1 MKISITTLLL
11 LLSITIFSSE
21 IIAQKSTE
29 PPLSRKEKR
38 ILKKKKKAEKKANQT
53 KYFEI
58 GMGAVFGTN
67 QDLAM
72 SNQVYEGFG
81 LQLVMDNLLF
91 TPNSIREFDFSG
103 GFNLLTSQAG
113 VTGYD
118 IPLRA
123 SYAYQ
128 FIVQDFDEHKWR
140 ISVGPQAEI
149 LGQMR
154 IFSSL
159 GNSGFNWDG
168 VGSVG
173 ASFRIDRDWTVPF
186 IKKEIGVYGKM
197 YLPLVAYV
205 NRPTYGVTTW
215 DFPNQTVTTLGNF
228 FRATTEIGYAMP
240 VSKGSDNLFSVNYR
254 WDMFRFRDNEVYKV
268 VTGHH
273 SLNLTLMVKMR

>member
-1 MKISITTLLL
+1 MKNLTTTLLL
-11 LLSITIFSSE
+11 LLSMTIFSSE
-21 IIAQKSTE
+21 VIAQKSKE
-29 PPLSRKEKR
+29 SLSRKEKR
-38 ILKKKKKAEKKANQT
+38 ALKKKKKALKKFNQT
-53 KYFEI
+53 KYFEV
-58 GMGAVFGTN
+58 GVGAVWGAT

-81 LQLVMDNLLF
+81 AQLVLDGLLF
-91 TPNSIREFDFSG
+91 TPKSIREFDMSG
-103 GFNLLTSQAG
+103 GVNLGTSQG
-113 VTGYD
+113 GITGYD
-118 IPLRA
+118 IPLRT

-128 FIVQDFDEHKWR
+128 FIVQDLDKHKWR
-140 ISVGPQAEI
+140 IAVGPQAEI

-186 IKKEIGVYGKM
+186 IKKEIGIYGRI

-205 NRPTYGVTTW
+205 NRPNYGVTTW
-215 DFPNQTVTTLGNF
+215 DLPNQTVTTLGNF